1 MFHFGNQGGPNLG
14 PIGHSVQFKNQQVER
29 GPLGEYFFGKKSL
42 MPYVFGEPEE
52 THRKKRTRLN
62 AEEQA
67 KKYPNRPRNLWW
79 GDDDEMEGPH
89 TLRERENENGPV
101 ELPPPGPYHKTRRT
115 SMAKL
120 ATRQPRL
127 ARMTP
132 DEQAEYFR
140 EKYPSQAAEL
150 QKRNERWYLGM
161 TPLLNVLS
169 RSRGGGHTKKKRR
182 SRRTGRGVNK
192 N

>member
-14 PIGHSVQFKNQQVER
+14 PVGPKGSVSFKNEKVER

-42 MPYVFGEPEE
+42 VPYLFGEPKE
-52 THRKKRTRLN
+52 THRKKRTRLSE
-62 AEEQA
+62 EEQEE
-67 KKYPNRPRNLWW
+67 KYPNRPGILWW
-79 GDDDEMEGPH
+79 RGNDEMDGPH
-89 TLRERENENGPV
+89 SLRERHNENGPV
-101 ELPPPGPYHKTRRT
+101 EYPPPGPYHKTRRR

-120 ATRQPRL
+120 ATNQPRL

-140 EKYPSQAAEL
+140 EKYPAHAHDL
-150 QKRNERWYLGM
+150 QKRNQRWYVGF

-169 RSRGGGHTKKKRR
+169 RSRGGGHTKKKKSR
-182 SRRTGRGVNK
+182 SRRRPRSQ
-192 N
+192 